1 MPKSRAKQARRPA
14 TRKAGARPTRPAK
27 SGKPANNAA
36 RRKKRTAQRQQRTPA
51 MPGWRDLATSNERV
65 QPRPRPAALID
76 KVPTV
81 RFALLLLLLAAGITL
96 YVGHVQ
102 ATQDAL
108 AQVQQARREN
118 LRLHLKLNRLKGD
131 FDRATGPAVIYE
143 RARALG
149 LEEGI
154 AYGPT
159 IRETDQR

>member
-1 MPKSRAKQARRPA
+1 
-14 TRKAGARPTRPAK
+14 
-27 SGKPANNAA
+27 
-36 RRKKRTAQRQQRTPA
+36 